1 LKPYFFGILIAK
13 IYHQINLF
21 LAEQYGL
28 IINIGTWT
36 LQQSCIAAVNWQS
49 LNYEPQSSASVND
62 PVLQLYDEISSLS
75 II

>member
-1 LKPYFFGILIAK
+1 MPI
-13 IYHQINLF
+13 
-21 LAEQYGL
+21 AEQYGL
-28 IINIGTWT
+28 IIYIGTWT